1 MDEQLGIEG
10 SNRHKNN
17 NYLWCDRIIV
27 DFETMDHMAAAGKVR
42 NNSWASLNF
51 DFGEKI
57 NLLFLDYVSV
67 CTIRYRKL
75 MKRGLYKD
83 NCSILHLYPCISN
96 IFSFSPLYFI
106 SWPMFLFL
114 VLCTIYFYFLH
125 FYFLKLL
132 PVIHFLFYSF
142 AP

>member
-17 NYLWCDRIIV
+17 NYLWYDRIIV

-114 VLCTIYFYFLH
+114 
-125 FYFLKLL
+125 
-132 PVIHFLFYSF
+132 
-142 AP
+142 